1 MEYERAS
8 RVGELFLELLLA
20 TQVLAPG
27 ETESEEVFMMN
38 KHLLKQYGI
47 VVNDLSTTILEC
59 SKIGSNI
66 ILIGK
71 FSFDI
76 EKMLDGRL
84 ERMKSEGIITGKI
97 NDIGEVYIKFM
108 GNHFKFDIK
117 IASIKEIPG
126 AIPIY
131 NAKMERNISGIGEV
145 F

>member
-1 MEYERAS
+1 MEDERPS
-8 RVGELFLELLLA
+8 QVGELFLELLLA

-27 ETESEEVFMMN
+27 ETESEEVFLMN